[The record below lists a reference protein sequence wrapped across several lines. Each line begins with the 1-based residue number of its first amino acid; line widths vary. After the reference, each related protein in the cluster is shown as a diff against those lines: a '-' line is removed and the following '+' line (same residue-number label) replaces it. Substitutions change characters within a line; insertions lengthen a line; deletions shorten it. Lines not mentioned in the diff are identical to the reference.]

1 MSGGGG
7 IRTHGALARP
17 SVFKTDPFGRSGT
30 PPARIVTER
39 TVRGL
44 SERARR
50 TCQTLTVTT
59 VDAIGLPARS
69 AATAVRACCPRVAFR
84 VFQFARYGAEVAV
97 PISAP
102 STKNLTVATP
112 DCESLADALIRTV
125 PLTWHRQL
133 AMRWPPKAASCRR
146 ATTVLPES
154 LGSSS
159 LRHSR
164 RCPMTGLSRSL
175 SAGWLTAAYTADSQ
189 RWAPSR
195 VASA

>member
-1 MSGGGG
+1 MEVIGLSPAAAEDLGLKSEGAVLEWLRCVAGDGGGG
-7 IRTHGALARP
+7 IRTHGALAHP

-30 PPARIVTER
+30 PPGRIVTER

-59 VDAIGLPARS
+59 VDAIELPARS

-112 DCESLADALIRTV
+112 DCESLADALIRKV
-125 PLTWHRQL
+125 PLTVAPAAGD
-133 AMRWPPKAASCRR
+133 AM
-146 ATTVLPES
+146 ATEGGVV
-154 LGSSS
+154 
-159 LRHSR
+159 
-164 RCPMTGLSRSL
+164 
-175 SAGWLTAAYTADSQ
+175 SAGDDCVT
-189 RWAPSR
+189 
-195 VASA
+195 